1 MIPDTEELSVSNEI
15 INEVFSNYRATLQRL
30 EVLKEDNIE
39 LNRKANQDTLFQD
52 IKNLDCK

>member
-39 LNRKANQDTLFQD
+39 LNRKANQDRLFQD